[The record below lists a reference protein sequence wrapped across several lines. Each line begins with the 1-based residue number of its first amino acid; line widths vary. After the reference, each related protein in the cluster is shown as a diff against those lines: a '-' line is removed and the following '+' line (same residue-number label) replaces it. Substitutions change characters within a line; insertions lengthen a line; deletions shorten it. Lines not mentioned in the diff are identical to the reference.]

1 MWLAHHGVDDM
12 KWGIKN
18 GPPYPLNQTRKE
30 YERNQKKYLNEDGTL
45 NSAGRKRVENGFL
58 KSNREEEKKPKAGRG
73 ENRYVDS
80 DGKLTDAGVKR
91 YARELKD
98 NARKKKDS
106 RVKDVEDLRDPDRWV
121 REDIENVKN
130 VVTSSN
136 DIVRNLK
143 QIERVIPEKKRVTG
157 DYSHLTDKE
166 MRDYINRVNLERQY
180 DEVVNPHTTS
190 RGREYVR
197 KFFEYAEPTLA
208 VTASGLGIALAIRK
222 LSGK

>member
-1 MWLAHHGVDDM
+1 MWLAHHGVEKM

-30 YERNQKKYLNEDGTL
+30 YEKKQDRYLNDDGSL
-45 NSAGRKRVENGFL
+45 NAAGKKRVENGFL
-58 KSNREEEKKPKAGRG
+58 KSNREEEKNPKAGRG

-80 DGKLTDAGVKR
+80 EGKLTEAGIKR
-91 YARELKD
+91 YSRELKD

-106 RVKDVEDLRDPDRWV
+106 RVKDVEELRDPDRWV
-121 REDIENVKN
+121 REDIENVRN

-143 QIERVIPEKKRVTG
+143 QIERAIPEKKRVMD

-180 DEVVNPHTTS
+180 DEVVNPRTTS
-190 RGREYVR
+190 RGREYVK